1 MSVQGEKIHED
12 IFDIIDREADGS
24 DSLEVS
30 VSNAG
35 GSQHGEGSATPFRSH
50 LLGTRPSHVPF
61 ALVRSHRALLET
73 RQNLLSCICVA
84 GREVEERAWEDRSP
98 RNYEMGPV

>member
-30 VSNAG
+30 ISGMPVG
-35 GSQHGEGSATPFRSH
+35 GQHGEGSTTPFRSH
-50 LLGTRPSHVPF
+50 LLGVGPSPC
-61 ALVRSHRALLET
+61 
-73 RQNLLSCICVA
+73 NLCT
-84 GREVEERAWEDRSP
+84 GQKP
-98 RNYEMGPV
+98 QGPVGNNEESPNL